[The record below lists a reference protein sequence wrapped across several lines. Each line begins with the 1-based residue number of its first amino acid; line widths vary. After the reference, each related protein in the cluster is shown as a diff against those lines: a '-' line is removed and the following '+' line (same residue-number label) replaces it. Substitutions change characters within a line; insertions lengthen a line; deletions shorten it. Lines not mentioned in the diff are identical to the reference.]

1 MKEYQDD
8 LQVIIDLIRA
18 YGEKYELDTREA
30 LIKVYALIP
39 DRKPMQEQKPTRK
52 NKSDAGEKDYYDSW
66 LDAIKKMGEQKRG
79 EK

>member
-1 MKEYQDD
+1 MKEYQGD

-52 NKSDAGEKDYYDSW
+52 NKAGEKDYYDSW